1 MGPFCRLPK
10 LSGSAAVP
18 VQPEPDQQ
26 GAGDLL
32 FISNGHGEDLNGSL
46 ICGAVQALNPQL
58 LLAALPIVGGGGA
71 YRRRGLPLLLQGRDL
86 PSGGMVYQGW
96 NLWKDLA
103 SGWLA
108 QTLAQLRAAR
118 NLGRRY
124 RLVLSVG
131 DHVPLLF
138 AWLTGRPT
146 VVFLVSTSS
155 YYEGRL
161 RLSRLTRWLCNRGAV
176 RLVLCRDAFTARDLQ
191 AQGLAKARFLG
202 YPIMDALGAPAENAS
217 AEPRPEPSPDPS
229 SQQSPEL
236 SAIPIALLPGSR
248 QPEAQAN
255 LVLQLQVCERLAQ
268 IAPDRSWLFEAA
280 VGPGTVGAQ
289 FEQQLAHLGWTITRD
304 AITGDVLVK
313 GGLQVSLRSDAFAA
327 ILRRSRLVLGMAGTA
342 VEQAVGLGKP
352 VVQLVGRG
360 PQFSYAFAEAQ
371 MRLLGEAVF
380 TVGNSPAGTREIH
393 GAAALIVQLLAD
405 PDLPQLCHHC
415 GLERVGLPGGS
426 TAIAQ
431 ALLEHLE
438 QISPPE
444 LGPIRRPARP

>member
-1 MGPFCRLPK
+1 MQ
-10 LSGSAAVP
+10 A
-18 VQPEPDQQ
+18 EPNQAQ
-26 GAGDLL
+26 NAAGDLL

-46 ICGAVQALNPQL
+46 ICAALQAQNPQL
-58 LLAALPIVGGGGA
+58 VLAALPIVGGGGA

-86 PSGGMVYQGW
+86 PSGGMVYQGS

-103 SGWLA
+103 SGWLS

-118 NLGRRY
+118 RLGPGY

-161 RLSRLTRWLCNRGAV
+161 RLSPLTRWLCNRSAV
-176 RLVLCRDAFTARDLQ
+176 RLVLTRDAFTARDLQ
-191 AQGLAKARFLG
+191 SQGLAKARFLG
-202 YPIMDALGAPAENAS
+202 YPIMDALGATAAHAS
-217 AEPRPEPSPDPS
+217 AGERHD
-229 SQQSPEL
+229 
-236 SAIPIALLPGSR
+236 AIPIALLPGSR

-255 LVLQLQVCERLAQ
+255 LALLLQVCERLAQ
-268 IAPDRSWLFEAA
+268 SAPDRPWLFEAA
-280 VGPGTVGAQ
+280 VVPGTVGAQ
-289 FEQQLAHLGWTITRD
+289 LEQELHQSGWTLTAD
-304 AITGDVLVK
+304 GVQAVVK
-313 GGLQVSLRSDAFAA
+313 GSLRVSLRSDAFAA
-327 ILRRSRLVLGMAGTA
+327 ILQRARLVLGMAGTA

-380 TVGNSPAGTREIH
+380 TVGNSAAGTREIH
-393 GAAALIVQLLAD
+393 SASALILQLLAD
-405 PDLPQLCHHC
+405 PDLPQLCHQC
-415 GLERVGLPGGS
+415 GLERVGPAGGS
-426 TAIAQ
+426 AAIAQ
-431 ALLEHLE
+431 ALLEQLDHADPLN
-438 QISPPE
+438 
-444 LGPIRRPARP
+444 RPASP

>member
-1 MGPFCRLPK
+1 
-10 LSGSAAVP
+10 
-18 VQPEPDQQ
+18 VQAEPNQAQ
-26 GAGDLL
+26 TAAGDLL

-46 ICGAVQALNPQL
+46 ICAALQAQDPQL
-58 LLAALPIVGGGGA
+58 VLAALPIVGGGGA

-96 NLWKDLA
+96 NLWKDLV
-103 SGWLA
+103 SGWLI

-118 NLGRRY
+118 RLGRRY

-161 RLSRLTRWLCNRGAV
+161 RLSRLTRWLCHRSAV
-176 RLVLCRDAFTARDLQ
+176 RLVLTRDAFTARDLQ
-191 AQGLAKARFLG
+191 SQALAKARFLG
-202 YPIMDALGAPAENAS
+202 YPIMDALGETAAHAS
-217 AEPRPEPSPDPS
+217 AGEHLD
-229 SQQSPEL
+229 
-236 SAIPIALLPGSR
+236 AIPIALLPGSR

-255 LVLQLQVCERLAQ
+255 LALLLQVCERLAQ
-268 IAPDRSWLFEAA
+268 IAPERPWLFEAA
-280 VGPGTVGAQ
+280 VVPGTVGAQ
-289 FEQQLAHLGWTITRD
+289 LEQELLQSGWTIT
-304 AITGDVLVK
+304 AGAQAVVK
-313 GGLQVSLRSDAFAA
+313 GSLRVSLRSDAFAA
-327 ILRRSRLVLGMAGTA
+327 ILQRARLVLGMAGTA

-380 TVGNSPAGTREIH
+380 TVGNSAAGTREIH
-393 GAAALIVQLLAD
+393 AASALILQLLAD
-405 PDLPQLCHHC
+405 PDLPQLCHQC
-415 GLERVGLPGGS
+415 GLERVGPAGGS
-426 TAIAQ
+426 AAIAQ
-431 ALLEHLE
+431 ALLEQLDHVEPLN
-438 QISPPE
+438 
-444 LGPIRRPARP
+444 RPARP

>member
-1 MGPFCRLPK
+1 M
-10 LSGSAAVP
+10 P

-46 ICGAVQALNPQL
+46 ICAAVQALNPQL

-118 NLGRRY
+118 SLGRRY

-161 RLSRLTRWLCNRGAV
+161 RLSRLTRWLCNRSAV
-176 RLVLCRDAFTARDLQ
+176 RLVLSRDAFTARDLQ
-191 AQGLAKARFLG
+191 AQGLTKARFLG
-202 YPIMDALGAPAENAS
+202 YPIMDALGEPAEN
-217 AEPRPEPSPDPS
+217 PSPAHG
-229 SQQSPEL
+229 
-236 SAIPIALLPGSR
+236 AIPIALLPGSR

-255 LVLQLQVCERLAQ
+255 LVLLLQVCERLAQ
-268 IAPDRSWLFEAA
+268 IAPDHPWLFEAA
-280 VGPGTVGAQ
+280 VVPGTVGAQ
-289 FEQQLAHLGWTITRD
+289 LEQQLAHSGWTLNPD
-304 AITGDVLVK
+304 ASTGDVLVK

-415 GLERVGLPGGS
+415 GLERVGPPGGS

-431 ALLEHLE
+431 ALLEQLE
-438 QISPPE
+438 QISRPE

>member
-1 MGPFCRLPK
+1 M
-10 LSGSAAVP
+10 
-18 VQPEPDQQ
+18 D
-26 GAGDLL
+26 DLL
-32 FISNGHGEDLNGSL
+32 IISNGHGEDLNGSL
-46 ICGAVQALNPQL
+46 ICAAVQALAPQL
-58 LLAALPIVGGGGA
+58 TLAALPIVGGGGA

-118 NLGRRY
+118 SLGRRY

-138 AWLTGRPT
+138 AWLTARPT

-161 RLSRLTRWLCNRGAV
+161 RLSPLTRWLCNRRAV
-176 RLVLCRDAFTARDLQ
+176 RLVLTRDAFTARDLQ

-202 YPIMDALGAPAENAS
+202 YPIMDALGSPPENSNPTPGSDPS
-217 AEPRPEPSPDPS
+217 ADQNPEP
-229 SQQSPEL
+229 

-255 LVLQLQVCERLAQ
+255 LLLQLQVCERLAH
-268 IAPDRSWLFEAA
+268 IAPDRPWRFEAA
-280 VGPGTVGAQ
+280 VVPGTVGAQ
-289 FEQQLAHLGWTITRD
+289 LEQQLAQSGWSLTPD
-304 AITGDVLVK
+304 AISPDALVK
-313 GGLQVSLRSDAFAA
+313 GGLRVSLRSDAFAA

-393 GAAALIVQLLAD
+393 GAAALIEQLLAD

-415 GLERVGLPGGS
+415 GIERVGPPGGS
-426 TAIAQ
+426 KAIAQ
-431 ALLEHLE
+431 ALLE
-438 QISPPE
+438 Q
-444 LGPIRRPARP
+444 LGPISLPARP